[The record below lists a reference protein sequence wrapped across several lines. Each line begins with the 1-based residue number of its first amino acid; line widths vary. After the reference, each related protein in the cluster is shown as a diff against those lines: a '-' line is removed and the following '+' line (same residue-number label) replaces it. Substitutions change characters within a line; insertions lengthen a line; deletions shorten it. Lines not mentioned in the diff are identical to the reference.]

1 MNAFFVIFA
10 IIAGVG
16 LLTGLAIAI
25 ISRCFSTPQDPLAN
39 DLLALLPGANCG
51 GCGYPGCSG
60 YAAALAAGKAKPG
73 ACASQKKEALEAMS
87 KRLGTATEARE
98 PRVAVVMCSGDDI
111 HATRQ
116 AFYNGINNCRD
127 AMLVAGGA
135 KTCTYGCL
143 GLGACAR
150 ACPFGAIEIN
160 EHHIAVVHK
169 ELCRGCGKC
178 VQTCPKKLIRL
189 VPKSAPIHVHCS
201 NPQKGFLKMKACK
214 AACIGCGKC
223 VKAAPENMRMDSG
236 VSLAKINYANPPA
249 EDLAAVCPTHALR
262 G

>member
-1 MNAFFVIFA
+1 M
-10 IIAGVG
+10 
-16 LLTGLAIAI
+16 AIAI
-25 ISRCFSTPQDPLAN
+25 ISRYFSAPQDPLAN
-39 DLLALLPGANCG
+39 ELLALLPGANCG

-87 KRLGTATEARE
+87 KRLGTAAEARE

-116 AFYNGINNCRD
+116 AQYNGINNCRD
-127 AMLVAGGA
+127 AMIVAGGA

-169 ELCRGCGKC
+169 ELCKGCGKC

-201 NPQKGFLKMKACK
+201 NPLKGAVKLKACK

-223 VKAAPENMRMDSG
+223 VKTAPENLRMDSG

-249 EDLAAVCPTHALR
+249 EEVAAVCPTHALR
-262 G
+262 K

>member
-1 MNAFFVIFA
+1 MNTSLVTFA
-10 IIAGVG
+10 VIAGVG
-16 LLTGLAIAI
+16 FLTGLAISL
-25 ISRCFSTPQDPLAN
+25 ISKFFSTKQEPLVDELA
-39 DLLALLPGANCG
+39 ALLPGANCG
-51 GCGYPGCSG
+51 GCGFAGCTG
-60 YAAALAAGKAKPG
+60 YATALAAGKARPG
-73 ACASQKKEALEAMS
+73 ACAAQKPEALAEMN
-87 KRLGTATEARE
+87 RLLGTSAEQKE
-98 PRVAVVMCSGDDI
+98 PRVAVVMCSGDDL

-116 AFYNGINNCRD
+116 AQYNGINNCRD

-135 KTCTYGCL
+135 KSCTYGCL

-160 EHHIAVVHK
+160 AHHLAVVHK

-189 VPKSAPIHVHCS
+189 VPRSAVIHVHCS
-201 NPQKGFLKMKACK
+201 NPLKGFVKMKACK

-249 EDLAAVCPTHALR
+249 EELAAVCPTHALR
-262 G
+262 K